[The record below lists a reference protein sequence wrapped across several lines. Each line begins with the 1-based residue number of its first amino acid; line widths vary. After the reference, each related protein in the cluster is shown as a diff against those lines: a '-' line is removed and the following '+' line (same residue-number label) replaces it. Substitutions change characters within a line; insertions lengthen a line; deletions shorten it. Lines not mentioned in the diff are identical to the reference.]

1 MSPTFFKLE
10 FQRRLFPTVE
20 VSKSGD
26 EMKMRRTRQTG
37 YLVLAVVL
45 GVFLTAIPVVGQQY
59 GPVQNNVARQNAFR
73 QEIAKLNITV
83 ERSEGIPLPIK
94 MVPRVRRGDVIRI
107 RLIDQPING
116 IRPKESLWDWS
127 LAVAFVNPGRNEAG
141 AGSVSREINF
151 RRDGWY
157 REHSVKAPY
166 DSQPIFFL
174 YTRQGYRKKIR
185 KLISRN
191 FNEVRKIG
199 EKTIE
204 IADAYAQIG
213 SFLNQLQG
221 VIRQNPNVF
230 NNNNSSVYGGYYNY
244 GNSYGDDFMR
254 EQLVERLAQSFNIAL
269 PNCWKRGF
277 GNYSNYSNDFV
288 SRAQCVARSVRIED
302 FDLSV
307 SKILQQGGILAAAQL
322 AKKYPAL
329 AHWINIAAIA
339 ADLILRVTRKT
350 PLRVYPTIATVRN
363 SNHAYNRPD
372 NYLLTR
378 QGQRNQRNRLDIV
391 PPQQLS
397 IYSNQSP
404 SASSF
409 VSAFP
414 IVVHKW
420 QAEPDPKVITLP
432 IPRLLE
438 PCLHIGRNILKNTD
452 LSYDWLRD
460 PYARDFRLV
469 LSSENGFT
477 KEFSLTKN
485 MGISG
490 WDLMVNP
497 GDVNFPKVKMTLKA
511 QVVATRGFNKIRSP
525 KFEIPMPGGGNWAVK
540 EESKKGFSV
549 GGKRRVVITNTN
561 GNCGC
566 ISSVKYKP
574 SFGGEF
580 EFATRANANPIRISE
595 DGSYAWF
602 DIDTSHFKPGNG
614 NLEVYTFGSAGPEV
628 IPITLYG
635 PPPKI
640 AKLNV
645 HRGDRHVTLEGKGV
659 EQIRALK
666 INGKLAFRS
675 QEPGSAKQTAAIFT
689 FRDPGHQ
696 ILSKKVKVELELEGN
711 RRHILQ
717 KLFPVLPARP
727 TLAAANNGEIE
738 ADVLDGPSANGGKHK
753 GFDLSPYP
761 VAFINTKKMT
771 LAVKTSLTDY
781 EFRAENIS
789 IETRIENG
797 AVGQAQLPETAF
809 EVIDTFNMRID
820 FTFNSQYNQ
829 FLAGRRLQF
838 RVRDR
843 VRGVSDWYTIK
854 QTFIRIPQITSIR
867 CSNGK
872 CRIVGKGLDYIGQYS
887 VDGGATWQA
896 VPEVRATATGNYFL
910 VIPEIRDKKLLQ
922 IKLRDFPATR
932 GLPVVK

>member
-1 MSPTFFKLE
+1 MKVR
-10 FQRRLFPTVE
+10 QICQ
-20 VSKSGD
+20 KS
-26 EMKMRRTRQTG
+26 

-45 GVFLTAIPVVGQQY
+45 GVFLTAMPVVGQHY
-59 GPVQNNVARQNAFR
+59 SPNQNNGVRQTAFR
-73 QEIAKLNITV
+73 QEIARLNITV
-83 ERSEGIPLPIK
+83 ERGGGIPLPIK
-94 MVPRVRRGDVIRI
+94 MVPRVRRGDVIRV
-107 RLIDQPING
+107 RLIDQQING
-116 IRPKESLWDWS
+116 IRPDESQWDWS
-127 LAVAFVNPGRNEAG
+127 LVVAFINPSKNEADDR
-141 AGSVSREINF
+141 SVSREINF

-174 YTRQGYRKKIR
+174 YTRQGYRKKIK
-185 KLISRN
+185 KLITKN

-213 SFLNQLQG
+213 SFLSQLQG
-221 VIRQNPNVF
+221 VLRQNPDVF
-230 NNNNSSVYGGYYNY
+230 NNNNRNVYGGFYNY
-244 GNSYGDDFMR
+244 GNSYGNDFMR

-269 PNCWKRGF
+269 PNCWRRGY
-277 GNYSNYSNDFV
+277 GGGYSSYNNSYSNDFV
-288 SRAQCVARSVRIED
+288 SRAQCVAQNVRIED

-307 SKILQQGGILAAAQL
+307 SKILQQGGLLAATHL
-322 AKKYPAL
+322 AKKYPSL

-339 ADLILRVTRKT
+339 VDLILKITRKT
-350 PLRVYPTIATVRN
+350 PLRIYPTIATVRN
-363 SNHAYNRPD
+363 SHPYNPP
-372 NYLLTR
+372 NSYLLNNPR
-378 QGQRNQRNRLDIV
+378 GQNQGNRLSIV

-397 IYSNQSP
+397 IYSERSP
-404 SASSF
+404 SASGF

-420 QAEPDPKVITLP
+420 QAEPDPEVITLATP
-432 IPRLLE
+432 KLLE

-452 LSYDWLRD
+452 LTYDWLRD
-460 PYARDFRLV
+460 PFARDFRLV

-477 KEFSLTKN
+477 KEFGLTKN

-497 GDVNFPKVKMTLKA
+497 GDARAFPKIKMTLKA
-511 QVVATRGFNKIRSP
+511 QIVATRGFNKIKSP
-525 KFEIPMPGGGNWAVK
+525 KFEVPIPGGGNWK
-540 EESKKGFSV
+540 ITEKSKSGFSV

-561 GNCGC
+561 GDCGC

-574 SFGGEF
+574 TFGGEF
-580 EFATRANANPIRISE
+580 VFATRANANPIRISE

-602 DIDTSHFKPGNG
+602 DIDTSHFEPGNG

-640 AKLNV
+640 TKLNV
-645 HRGDRHVTLEGKGV
+645 HRGDRHVTVEGKRV
-659 EQIRALK
+659 KQIRALK
-666 INGKLAFRS
+666 INGKPAFRS
-675 QEPGSAKQTAAIFT
+675 QEPGSGKQTAAIFT
-689 FRDPGHQ
+689 FRDPQHQ
-696 ILSKKVKVELELEGN
+696 ILSKKVKVELKLEGN
-711 RRHILQ
+711 RRHIPQ

-727 TLAAANNGEIE
+727 TLAAADDREIE
-738 ADVLDGPSANGGKHK
+738 ADVLDVPSAKRGQRL
-753 GFDLSPYP
+753 GFHLSSYP
-761 VAFINTKKMT
+761 VAFVNTKKMT

-797 AVGQAQLPETAF
+797 AVDQAQLPETAF

-838 RVRDR
+838 RIRDR

-867 CSNGK
+867 CSKGQ

-887 VDGGATWQA
+887 VDGGATWQKQGD
-896 VPEVRATATGNYFL
+896 VRATSNGSFSV
-910 VIPEIRDKKLLQ
+910 VISGVRNKKLLQ
-922 IKLRDFPATR
+922 IKLRDFPATG
-932 GLPVVK
+932 GLPLLN